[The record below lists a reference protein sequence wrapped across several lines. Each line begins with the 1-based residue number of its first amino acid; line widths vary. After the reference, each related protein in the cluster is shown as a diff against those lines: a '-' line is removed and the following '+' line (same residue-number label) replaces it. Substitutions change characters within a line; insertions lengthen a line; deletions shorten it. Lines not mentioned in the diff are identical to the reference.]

1 MSADLQI
8 TQEDLMGVIPF
19 KQVQGKK
26 VSAFIR
32 VKFQK
37 KIFDKYGA
45 EGVALFNKIDNRK
58 SVEDIR
64 AELNMTP
71 EKIVEM
77 LEYMED
83 EGVIE
88 LKTIFEIEQG

>member
-32 VKFQK
+32 VKFL
-37 KIFDKYGA
+37 
-45 EGVALFNKIDNRK
+45 LFLLFQI
-58 SVEDIR
+58 S
-64 AELNMTP
+64 P
-71 EKIVEM
+71 PP
-77 LEYMED
+77 
-83 EGVIE
+83 
-88 LKTIFEIEQG
+88 